1 MAQHISRKELKKD
14 EFRESI
20 VHGAEAVSSHRAGF
34 GLFVTIAL
42 VVALAIL
49 GWRYYSQRQT
59 AQASIALDDA
69 MKVFTAR
76 IRTATD
82 PAQPGEV
89 SYVDEKAKFTDAAR
103 KFSDVASKFGRTRP
117 GQQAH
122 FYDAICHQRLGQYD
136 QAAQELSALA
146 GSSDADMAA
155 LANYQLA
162 AIDVESGK
170 SAQAIPIYQQLM
182 AKPTVLVPKP
192 LVMLSLADAYSH
204 SNPAEATKLL
214 NQIKSEF
221 PDTPAA
227 DEATKRLE
235 LPSGQ
240 S

>member
-1 MAQHISRKELKKD
+1 VAQHISRKELKKD
-14 EFRESI
+14 EFRDSL
-20 VHGAEAVSSHRAGF
+20 VHGAEAVSSHRGGF
-34 GLFVTIAL
+34 GLAVTIAL

-49 GWRYYSQRQT
+49 GWRYYTQHQT
-59 AQASIALDDA
+59 ARASFALDDA
-69 MKVFTAR
+69 MKIFTAR
-76 IRTATD
+76 IRAATD
-82 PAQPGEV
+82 PAQPGEIT
-89 SYVDEKAKFTDAAR
+89 YIDDKAKFSDAAR
-103 KFSDVASKFGRTRP
+103 KFADVAGKFGRTRP

-136 QAAQELSALA
+136 QAAQELSTLA
-146 GSSDADMAA
+146 ASGDADMQA
-155 LANYQLA
+155 LANFQLA
-162 AIDVESGK
+162 SVDIESGK
-170 SAQAIPIYQQLM
+170 IAQAIPIYQQLM

-221 PDTPAA
+221 PDSPAA

-235 LPSGQ
+235 LVTGQ